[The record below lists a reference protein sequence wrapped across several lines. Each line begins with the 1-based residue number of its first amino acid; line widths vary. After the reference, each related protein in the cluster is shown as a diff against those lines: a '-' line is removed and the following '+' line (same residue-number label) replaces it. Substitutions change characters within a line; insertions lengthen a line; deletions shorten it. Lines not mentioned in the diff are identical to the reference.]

1 MLDRAGSFSH
11 HLSELTVSQQLHW
24 RGQSVTLFQHSHGAD
39 EELVYH
45 LLRNCIVFVTRSL
58 LKHVTAHQKIDDR
71 GMKIPGQLKIEFRNV
86 GGGYHRKFTLM
97 AQFKRDNLDYALK
110 DHIDVSTDKI
120 IAAQAGIHRH
130 PDPGVVVKSGKI
142 ALVEFF

>member
-1 MLDRAGSFSH
+1 MY
-11 HLSELTVSQQLHW
+11 
-24 RGQSVTLFQHSHGAD
+24 QHRHGAD
-39 EELVYH
+39 EKLVYH
-45 LLRNCIVFVTRSL
+45 LLRDCIVFATRSL

-86 GGGYHRKFTLM
+86 GGGYHVKLSLLPPHKRGTLDDPLT
-97 AQFKRDNLDYALK
+97 A
-110 DHIDVSTDKI
+110 HIDVSADKI